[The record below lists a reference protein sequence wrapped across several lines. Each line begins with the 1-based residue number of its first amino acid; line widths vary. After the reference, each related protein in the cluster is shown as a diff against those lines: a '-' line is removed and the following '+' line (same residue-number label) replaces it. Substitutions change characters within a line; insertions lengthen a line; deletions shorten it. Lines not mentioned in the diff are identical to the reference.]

1 MTMNREQRKRYEEI
15 KKQIM
20 NAFWYFKLL
29 K

>member
-20 NAFWYFKLL
+20 NAFWS
-29 K
+29 